1 MPCSKG
7 YPPLYGLALQE
18 PCGYLGLSSD
28 AAGTQEVVQ
37 HAWS

>member
-7 YPPLYGLALQE
+7 YPSLYGLALQE
-18 PCGYLGLSSD
+18 PCGGLDLLSSV
-28 AAGTQEVVQ
+28 AGTQEVIQ